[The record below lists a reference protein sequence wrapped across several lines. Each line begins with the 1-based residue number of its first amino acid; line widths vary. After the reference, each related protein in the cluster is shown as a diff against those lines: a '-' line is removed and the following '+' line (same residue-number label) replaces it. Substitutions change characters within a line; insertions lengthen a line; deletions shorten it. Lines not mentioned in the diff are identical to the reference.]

1 MMNDEYSEHK
11 NDERG
16 VMNDE
21 QNTNSSSSLITH
33 HSSLPTLPVF
43 YDEQK
48 LRWPWLKRMVV
59 IGGLVGILAAVVLA
73 VSVFAPALLPRNPLP
88 RATTVRE
95 IGNQDPILSHFEQRP
110 HLAQTNPPMT
120 RLQRRQLGVKFT
132 RDRQKLEAYTR
143 REQSKAAENARRAQA
158 FLQQWPNQMK
168 GQGITAGGVMPFG
181 YEEEENRRE
190 EKEKRRKGE
199 EKALHPTPDT
209 RHPVP
214 VIAAFYVN
222 WEETSWASAQHNM
235 AHLTHFLPEWLHLKQ
250 KGADVD
256 SSSPKNLPFLDAR
269 DDKDKTDVVNLAH
282 SNSVPIVVLLNN
294 YTRPKNEE
302 EGEGKWDTDAVHAL
316 VSDPKARRNF
326 ARQMRDWLLT
336 NKLQGVNIDFEEVA
350 EQDKDSLTLFMRELY
365 TALHPAKLLVTQ
377 DVQLENGA
385 FDFPGL
391 AKWNDWLVPM
401 FYDEHESSSGPG
413 AIAGIDWTHKHL
425 DALLSQVD
433 PSKVVMAVGQQGYDW
448 TKGVAGTESLRYQTA
463 VVTAKESYDGKGM
476 DGVIRIDPASLN
488 PMFTYSEDTLDK
500 NNQVRQEEHTVWM
513 QDAASVYN
521 QLLLARPHGIRGAA
535 LWMLGAEDPTIWSY
549 YDKNLWNGD
558 WQKIVSGGALNTI
571 SYGGTG
577 EIDFTA
583 EGELLQPVA
592 EPTSGQR
599 TITQDPKTGMIT
611 AEAYKIDP
619 ATNRPLMPSSY
630 IVRRYGGKTGN
641 PAKQIVLT
649 FDDGPDPTYTPQIL
663 DILKRYHV
671 PAAFFVVGKMAEANP
686 NIVRRMWDEG
696 HEIGNHTW
704 DHRDL
709 AELTPAHQSYELTA
723 TERVIQALT
732 GHSTTLFRPPYGND
746 VEPTT
751 GAEVR
756 PLDLAAQLNY
766 LTVGQ
771 KIDPLDW
778 ALYKFKPGTE
788 AFDYTQPKTAQDIVN
803 GVWAEKDQGSIV
815 LLHDAGGDRTHTVAA
830 LPQIIEKLRAGGYTF
845 ISVSQL
851 SGIPREKLMPPITGK
866 DIYLAGG
873 DRVTFEAAYLFQIT
887 LTTLFM
893 LSIVLGT
900 SRVLLFVGLALIQRQ
915 REKKRVFPVG
925 FTPSVSVIIAAY
937 NEEKVIG
944 RTIQALL
951 DSGYPNLEIIVVD
964 DGSKDNTSE
973 VVQTLY
979 GDNPLVKL
987 IVKPNGGKA
996 SALNQGLTVATGDI
1010 MVSLDADTLFTSD
1023 TIGRLA
1029 RHFINPQVG
1038 AVSGNVRVGNTNN
1051 IWTRWQAIEY
1061 TTSQNFDR
1069 RGYDLLNCITV
1080 VPGAVGAM
1088 RREAVLAVGGYTHDT
1103 LAEDTDLTW
1112 KLRRSGWRIVND
1124 NTAMAYTEAPESL
1137 KNLAKQ
1143 RFRWAFGTLQ
1153 CLWKHRGALG
1163 QHGAFGWLALP
1174 SLWVYQILFPAIS
1187 PFMDIAMVWSLCAGN
1202 GAKFAQFYVAMFA
1215 LEFTAALI
1223 ALRMDRGNLR
1233 LLPWLFFQRFLY
1245 RQLMYYVVL
1254 RALWSALRG
1263 SAVGWNKFERTGTAR
1278 VETKTA

>member
-1 MMNDEYSEHK
+1 MNDEYNNRQVEHK
-11 NDERG
+11 KLENDERN

-21 QNTNSSSSLITH
+21 QKTASHSSFITH
-33 HSSLPTLPVF
+33 HSSLPTLPIF

-48 LRWPWLKRMVV
+48 TRWPRLRRFALACLLLGVV
-59 IGGLVGILAAVVLA
+59 GAIALI
-73 VSVFAPALLPRNPLP
+73 VSIIAPALLPRNPLP
-88 RATTVRE
+88 RATAVRE
-95 IGNQDPILSHFEQRP
+95 LGNQDPILSHFEMRP
-110 HLAQTNPPMT
+110 KLIQTNPPLT
-120 RLQRRQLGVKFT
+120 RLQRRQLGLKFA

-143 REQSKAAENARRAQA
+143 RERSNAAEKARRAQA
-158 FLQQWPNQMK
+158 FLLQWPNRIRGTEGK
-168 GQGITAGGVMPFG
+168 
-181 YEEEENRRE
+181 
-190 EKEKRRKGE
+190 KRRKE
-199 EKALHPTPDT
+199 EKTAAEAGTSSFIPHPSSL
-209 RHPVP
+209 PV
-214 VIAAFYVN
+214 VAAFYVN
-222 WEETSWASAQHNM
+222 WEETSWASAQRNM

-250 KGADVD
+250 GGADVA
-256 SSSPKNLPFLDAR
+256 SANPKVLPFLDAR

-282 SNSVPIVVLLNN
+282 SSSVPIVVLLNN
-294 YTRPKNEE
+294 YTRSKNEE
-302 EGEGKWDTDAVHAL
+302 EGEGKWDPEAVHAL
-316 VSDPKARRNF
+316 AGNPTARHNF
-326 ARQMRDWLLT
+326 AIQTRDWLIA
-336 NKLQGVNIDFEEVA
+336 NKLQGINIDFEEVA
-350 EQDKDSLTLFMRELY
+350 EADRDNLTLFMRELY
-365 TALHPAKLLVTQ
+365 NALHPAGLLVTQ
-377 DVQLENGA
+377 DVQLENAA
-385 FDFPGL
+385 FDFPNL

-413 AIAGIDWTHKHL
+413 AVAGVDWTRTHL
-425 DALLSQVD
+425 NTLLAQVN
-433 PSKVVMAVGQQGYDW
+433 PQKIVMAVGQQGYDW

-463 VVTAKESYDGKGM
+463 VVTAKESYDGKGQ
-476 DGVIRIDPASLN
+476 DGMIRLDPTSLN
-488 PMFTYSEDTLDK
+488 PTFTYSEDTLDQ
-500 NNQVRQEEHTVWM
+500 NGQSHTQEHTVWM
-513 QDAASVYN
+513 QDAVSAYN
-521 QLLLARPHGIRGAA
+521 QLQIARPRGIRGAA
-535 LWMLGAEDPTIWSY
+535 LWMLGAEDPTIWSF
-549 YDKNLWNGD
+549 YDRNAWKAD
-558 WQKIVSGGALNTI
+558 WTKIVAGNALDTI

-599 TITQDPKTGMIT
+599 TLTYDPKTGLIT
-611 AEAYKIDP
+611 AETYKIDP
-619 ATNRPLMPSSY
+619 VTNRPLIPSSY

-663 DILKRYHV
+663 DILKQYHV
-671 PAAFFVVGKMAEANP
+671 PAVFFVVGRQAEANP
-686 NIVRRMWDEG
+686 NIVRRIWDEG

-704 DHRDL
+704 DHRDMADL
-709 AELTPAHQSYELTA
+709 SPAHQRYELTA

-751 GAEVR
+751 GKEVR
-756 PLDLAAQLNY
+756 PLDLAAQMNY
-766 LTVGQ
+766 ITVGQ

-778 ALYKFKPGTE
+778 ALYWFKPGTE
-788 AFDYTQPKTAQDIVN
+788 AFDTARPKTPQDIVN
-803 GVWAEKDQGSIV
+803 GVLAEKDQGSIV
-815 LLHDAGGDRTHTVAA
+815 LLHDAGGDRSHTVAA
-830 LPQIIEKLRAGGYTF
+830 LPQIIEKLRAEGYKF

-851 SGIPREKLMPPITGK
+851 SGIPRAKLMPTITGN
-866 DIYLAGG
+866 DIYLAGS
-873 DRVTFEAAYLFQIT
+873 DRVTFEAAYLFQMT
-887 LTTLFM
+887 LTSLFV
-893 LSIVLGT
+893 LSIVLGV
-900 SRVLLFVGLALIQRQ
+900 SRVLLFVILALIQRQ
-915 REKKRVFPVG
+915 REKKRVFPAG

-937 NEEKVIG
+937 NEGKVVA

-951 DSGYPNLEIIVVD
+951 DGGYPNLEIIVVD

-973 VVQTLY
+973 VVETLFA
-979 GDNPLVKL
+979 DSPLVKL
-987 IVKPNGGKA
+987 LRKPNGGKA
-996 SALNQGLTVATGDI
+996 SALNLGLTVATGDI
-1010 MVSLDADTLFTSD
+1010 MVSLDADTLFTPD
-1023 TIGRLA
+1023 TIERLA
-1029 RHFINPQVG
+1029 RHFVNPKVG
-1038 AVSGNVRVGNTNN
+1038 AVSGNVRVGNTTN

-1153 CLWKHRGALG
+1153 CLWKHRAALG

-1174 SLWVYQILFPAIS
+1174 SLWIYQILFPAIS
-1187 PFMDIAMVWSLCAGN
+1187 PFMDIAMIYSLFN
-1202 GAKFAQFYVAMFA
+1202 GSYVQFGQFYLAMFA

-1223 ALRMDRGNLR
+1223 ALRMERGNLR
-1233 LLPWLFFQRFLY
+1233 LLPWVFFQRFLY